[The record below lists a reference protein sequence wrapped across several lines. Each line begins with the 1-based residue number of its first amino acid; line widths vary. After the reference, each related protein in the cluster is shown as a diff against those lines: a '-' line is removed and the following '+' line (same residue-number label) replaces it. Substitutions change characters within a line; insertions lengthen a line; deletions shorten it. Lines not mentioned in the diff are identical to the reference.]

1 MIPPSQDEREL
12 MNVSRIKINWENNL
26 VLKNKKLGFIGGGN
40 MAKALIKGLASFIE
54 PKNIF
59 VSEPSKSKRDALHAE
74 YKIKVTADN
83 SELTKN
89 CDIIILAVKPQIL
102 KDVLAEIRSLV
113 KGDKLIVSVAAG
125 VSISIMDEE
134 LRGDTNNKFSIVR
147 TMPNTPALV
156 QEGVTAIA
164 SGEHVSKGDVEIAHR
179 IFEVVG
185 LTVNVEEDHM
195 DAVTGLS
202 GSGPAYIFMLLEA
215 LSDAGVKMG
224 LSRNV
229 ANTLTIQTVLGAAKL
244 ARESG
249 KHPGE
254 LKDMVTS
261 PAGTTIAG
269 LHALEEGG
277 LRTTMMNAVEAAT
290 LRSRELGQ
298 IALNKKGSVRGDK

>member
-1 MIPPSQDEREL
+1 
-12 MNVSRIKINWENNL
+12 
-26 VLKNKKLGFIGGGN
+26 VLKNKKIGFIGGGN
-40 MAKALIKGLASFIE
+40 MAEALIKGLVSASFIE
-54 PKNIF
+54 AKNIF
-59 VSEPSKSKRDALHAE
+59 ASEPSQSKRDALHAA
-74 YKIKVTADN
+74 YKIKVTGDN
-83 SELTKN
+83 RELTKK

-102 KDVLAEIRSLV
+102 KEVLADIGSLV
-113 KGDKLIVSVAAG
+113 NSGKLVISVAAG
-125 VSISIMDEE
+125 VPISIIDES
-134 LRGDTNNKFSIVR
+134 LRGDTNDKFSVVR

-164 SGEHVSKGDVEIAHR
+164 SGKNVTKMDVKIAHR
-179 IFEVVG
+179 IFEAVG
-185 LTVNVEEDHM
+185 CTVDVEEDQL

-202 GSGPAYIFMLLEA
+202 GSGPAYIFMLIES

-224 LSRNV
+224 LSREV

-244 ARESG
+244 ARETG

-277 LRTTMMNAVEAAT
+277 LRTTMMNAVEDAT

-298 IALNKKGSVRGDK
+298 IALNKNNNESGK

>member
-1 MIPPSQDEREL
+1 M
-12 MNVSRIKINWENNL
+12 
-26 VLKNKKLGFIGGGN
+26 LKNKKLGFIGGGN
-40 MAKALIKGLASFIE
+40 MAEAMIKGLLSASFIE
-54 PKNIF
+54 ARSIF
-59 VSEPSKSKRDALHAE
+59 VSEPSEQKRDALHAE

-83 SELTKN
+83 HELTKK
-89 CDIIILAVKPQIL
+89 CDILILAVKPQIL
-102 KDVLAEIRSLV
+102 KEVLHDIRTLV
-113 KGDKLIVSVAAG
+113 GSDKLVISIAAG
-125 VSISIMDEE
+125 VPIAIMDGV
-134 LRGDTNNKFSIVR
+134 LRGDSNKKFNVVR

-164 SGEHVSKGDVEIAHR
+164 SGKHVNKNDVKIAHR
-179 IFEVVG
+179 IFEAVG
-185 LTVNVEEDHM
+185 RTVDVEEGHL

-202 GSGPAYIFMLLEA
+202 GSGPAYIFMLIEA

-224 LSRNV
+224 LSREV
-229 ANTLTIQTVLGAAKL
+229 ANTLTIQTVLGSAKL

-277 LRTTMMNAVEAAT
+277 LRTTMMNAVEDAT
-290 LRSRELGQ
+290 LRSRELGL
-298 IALNKKGSVRGDK
+298 IALNESDDHH